1 MKKNTLLVGMLVLL
15 LMFVSACSGTASK
28 GSSSDSASD
37 KTEMRTY
44 KSTKGNVKIPAH
56 PKRIVTDFYAGELLS
71 VGANVVGSGSWSFDN
86 PFLKSKLKDVKDV
99 GDPISVEK
107 VMELQP
113 DLIVVM
119 NKENVD
125 KLKKIAPTVVVPY
138 NTAKNVEDTV
148 SMFGDIAGA
157 KDEAKSF
164 MADFN
169 KKAEAAKKKIAGVI
183 DKDATFGI
191 YENTDKGEFWVFND
205 NGGRGGQAVYNALEL
220 KAPEKIEQD
229 VIKKGEMKQLSQE
242 VIPEYAAD
250 YMFITDYNPKGESK
264 TLDKLENFSIWKN
277 LDAVKH
283 NRVFINDFDTFYPYD
298 PISVSKQVN
307 IITDMLIKR
316 AAENKKT
323 AQS

>member
-1 MKKNTLLVGMLVLL
+1 MKKNILLVGMLVLL
-15 LMFVSACSGTASK
+15 LMFASACSGTASK
-28 GSSSDSASD
+28 GSSSDSD
-37 KTEMRTY
+37 TEKTGMRTY
-44 KSTKGNVKIPAH
+44 KSTKGNVNIPAH

-86 PFLKSKLKDVKDV
+86 PFLTSKLKDVKNI

-119 NKENVD
+119 NEENVD
-125 KLKKIAPTVVVPY
+125 QLKKIAPTVVVPY
-138 NTAKNVEDTV
+138 NTAKNVQDTV

-157 KDEAKSF
+157 KDEAASF
-164 MADFN
+164 IADFN
-169 KKAEAAKKKIAGVI
+169 KKAEAAKKKVAGVI

-205 NGGRGGQAVYNALEL
+205 NGGRGGQAVYNALGL

-250 YMFITDYNPKGESK
+250 YMFITDYNPKGESN
-264 TLDKLENFSIWKN
+264 TLDKLKESAIWKN

-298 PISVSKQVN
+298 PISVSKQVDL
-307 IITDMLIKR
+307 IADMLVKR
-316 AAENKKT
+316 EKEN
-323 AQS
+323 QE

>member
-15 LMFVSACSGTASK
+15 LMFASACSGTASK
-28 GSSSDSASD
+28 GSSDDSASE

-119 NKENVD
+119 NEENVD
-125 KLKKIAPTVVVPY
+125 KLKKIAPTVVIPY

-157 KDEAKSF
+157 KDKAKSF

-205 NGGRGGQAVYNALEL
+205 NGGRGGQAVYNALGL

-264 TLDKLENFSIWKN
+264 TLDKLENSSIWKN

-298 PISVSKQVN
+298 PISVSKQVD

-316 AAENKKT
+316 AEENKK
-323 AQS
+323 

>member
-1 MKKNTLLVGMLVLL
+1 MRKNTLVMGMLVLL
-15 LMFVSACSGTASK
+15 LLFVSACSGSASK
-28 GSSSDSASD
+28 ESTDGSASGKE

-44 KSTKGNVKIPAH
+44 KSTKGNVKIPVH
-56 PKRIVTDFYAGELLS
+56 PKRIVTDFYAGEFFS

-86 PFLKSKLKDVKDV
+86 PFLKNQMKDVKDI
-99 GDPISVEK
+99 GDPVSVEK

-119 NKENVD
+119 NDENVD

-148 SMFGDIAGA
+148 ELFGDIAGA

-169 KKAEAAKKKIAGVI
+169 KKAAAAKKKIAGVI
-183 DKDATFGI
+183 DKDATFGL
-191 YENTDKGEFWVFND
+191 YENTDKGEFWAFND
-205 NGGRGGQAVYNALEL
+205 NAGRGGQAIYNALGL
-220 KAPEKIEQD
+220 KAPKKIEQD
-229 VIKKGEMKQLSQE
+229 IMKTGEMKQLSQE

-264 TLDKLENFSIWKN
+264 TLDKLKESSIWKN
-277 LDAVKH
+277 LDAVKK
-283 NRVFINDFDTFYPYD
+283 NRVFINDFDTYYPYD
-298 PISVSKQVN
+298 PISVSKQVDL
-307 IITDMLIKR
+307 IADMLVKR
-316 AAENKKT
+316 EKENQK
-323 AQS
+323 

>member
-1 MKKNTLLVGMLVLL
+1 MKKNTLLVGILVLL
-15 LMFVSACSGTASK
+15 IMFASACSGTASK
-28 GSSSDSASD
+28 GSSGDSASE

-44 KSTKGNVKIPAH
+44 KSTKGNVNIPAH

-71 VGANVVGSGSWSFDN
+71 VGAHVVGSGSWSFDN
-86 PFLKSKLKDVKDV
+86 PFLKSKLKEVKDV

-119 NKENVD
+119 NEENVD

-148 SMFGDIAGA
+148 AMFGDIAGA
-157 KDEAKSF
+157 KNKAKSF

-169 KKAEAAKKKIAGVI
+169 QKAEAAKKKIAGVI

-205 NGGRGGQAVYNALEL
+205 NGGRGGQAVYNALGL

-264 TLDKLENFSIWKN
+264 TLDKLKESSIWKN

-283 NRVFINDFDTFYPYD
+283 NRVFMNDFDTFYPYD
-298 PISVSKQVN
+298 PISVSKQVD

-316 AAENKKT
+316 AEENKK
-323 AQS
+323 

>member
-28 GSSSDSASD
+28 GSSSDSASE

-44 KSTKGNVKIPAH
+44 KSTKGNVNIPAH

-119 NKENVD
+119 NEENVD

-205 NGGRGGQAVYNALEL
+205 NGGRGGQAVYNALGL

-264 TLDKLENFSIWKN
+264 TLDKLKESSIWKN

-283 NRVFINDFDTFYPYD
+283 NRVIINDFDTFYPYD
-298 PISVSKQVN
+298 PISVSKQVD

-316 AAENKKT
+316 AEENKK
-323 AQS
+323 

>member
-28 GSSSDSASD
+28 GSSSDSASE

-44 KSTKGNVKIPAH
+44 KSTKGNVNIPAH

-119 NKENVD
+119 NEENVD
-125 KLKKIAPTVVVPY
+125 KLKKIAPTVVIPY

-169 KKAEAAKKKIAGVI
+169 KKAEAAKKKIAGAI

-205 NGGRGGQAVYNALEL
+205 NGGRGGQAVYNALGL

-264 TLDKLENFSIWKN
+264 TLDKLKESSIWKN

-298 PISVSKQVN
+298 PISVSKQVD

-316 AAENKKT
+316 AEENKK
-323 AQS
+323 

>member
-28 GSSSDSASD
+28 GSSGDSASE

-44 KSTKGNVKIPAH
+44 KSPKGSVTIPAH
-56 PKRIVTDFYAGELLS
+56 PKRIVTDFYTGELLS

-86 PFLKSKLKDVKDV
+86 PFLKSKLKNVKDV

-119 NKENVD
+119 NEENVD
-125 KLKKIAPTVVVPY
+125 KLKKIAPTVVIPY
-138 NTAKNVEDTV
+138 NTAKNVEGTV
-148 SMFGDIAGA
+148 NMFGDIAGA
-157 KDEAKSF
+157 KDKAKSF

-169 KKAEAAKKKIAGVI
+169 KKAEAAKKKIADVI

-205 NGGRGGQAVYNALEL
+205 NGGRGGQAVYNALGL

-242 VIPEYAAD
+242 VIPDYAAD

-264 TLDKLENFSIWKN
+264 TFERLKDSSIWKN
-277 LDAVKH
+277 LDAVKN
-283 NRVFINDFDTFYPYD
+283 NRVFINDFNTFYPYD
-298 PISVSKQVN
+298 PIAVSKQVD

-316 AAENKKT
+316 AEENKK
-323 AQS
+323 

>member
-28 GSSSDSASD
+28 GSSSDSASE
-37 KTEMRTY
+37 KAEMRTY
-44 KSTKGNVKIPAH
+44 KSTKGNVNIPAH

-119 NKENVD
+119 NEENVD

-169 KKAEAAKKKIAGVI
+169 KKAEAAKKTIAGVI

-205 NGGRGGQAVYNALEL
+205 NGGRGGQAVYNALGL

-264 TLDKLENFSIWKN
+264 TLDKLKDSSIWKN

-298 PISVSKQVN
+298 PISVSKQVDL
-307 IITDMLIKR
+307 IADMLVKR
-316 AAENKKT
+316 EKENQK
-323 AQS
+323 

>member
-1 MKKNTLLVGMLVLL
+1 MKKNTMLIGMLVLL
-15 LMFVSACSGTASK
+15 LTFVSACSGTASK
-28 GSSSDSASD
+28 GSSGDSASD

-44 KSTKGNVKIPAH
+44 KSTKGNVNIPAH

-119 NKENVD
+119 NEKNVD
-125 KLKKIAPTVVVPY
+125 QLKKIAPTVVVPY
-138 NTAKNVEDTV
+138 NTSKNVRDTV

-169 KKAEAAKKKIAGVI
+169 KKAKAAKKKIAGVI

-191 YENTDKGEFWVFND
+191 YENTDKGDFWVFND
-205 NGGRGGQAVYNALEL
+205 NGGRGGQAVYNALGL

-264 TLDKLENFSIWKN
+264 TFERLKDSSIWKN

-283 NRVFINDFDTFYPYD
+283 NRVFINDFNTFYPYD
-298 PISVSKQVN
+298 PIAVSKQID

-316 AAENKKT
+316 ADENKK
-323 AQS
+323 

>member
-15 LMFVSACSGTASK
+15 LMFASACSGTASK
-28 GSSSDSASD
+28 GSSGDSASE

-44 KSTKGNVKIPAH
+44 KSPKGNVTIPAH
-56 PKRIVTDFYAGELLS
+56 PKRILTDFYAGELLS

-86 PFLKSKLKDVKDV
+86 PFLKSKLKNVKDV

-119 NKENVD
+119 NEENVD
-125 KLKKIAPTVVVPY
+125 KLKKIAPTVVIPY
-138 NTAKNVEDTV
+138 NTAKNVEGTV
-148 SMFGDIAGA
+148 NMFGDIAGA
-157 KDEAKSF
+157 KDKAKSF

-169 KKAEAAKKKIAGVI
+169 KKAEAAKKKIADVI

-205 NGGRGGQAVYNALEL
+205 NGGRGGQAVYNALGL

-250 YMFITDYNPKGESK
+250 YMFITDYNPKGKSK
-264 TLDKLENFSIWKN
+264 TLDKLKESSIWKN

-298 PISVSKQVN
+298 PISVSKQVD

-316 AAENKKT
+316 AEENKK
-323 AQS
+323 

>member
-1 MKKNTLLVGMLVLL
+1 MKKNIMLIGMLVLL
-15 LMFVSACSGTASK
+15 LIFVSACSGTASK
-28 GSSSDSASD
+28 GSTGDSASD

-86 PFLKSKLKDVKDV
+86 PFLTSKLKDVKDL

-119 NKENVD
+119 NEKNVD
-125 KLKKIAPTVVVPY
+125 QLKKIAPTVVVPY
-138 NTAKNVEDTV
+138 NTSKNVRDTV

-169 KKAEAAKKKIAGVI
+169 KKAEAAKKKITGVI

-205 NGGRGGQAVYNALEL
+205 NGGRGGQAVYNALGL

-264 TLDKLENFSIWKN
+264 TFERLKDSSIWKN
-277 LDAVKH
+277 LDAVKN
-283 NRVFINDFDTFYPYD
+283 NRVFINDFNTFYPYD
-298 PISVSKQVN
+298 PIAVSKQID

-316 AAENKKT
+316 AEENKK
-323 AQS
+323 

>member
-1 MKKNTLLVGMLVLL
+1 MKKNILLVGMLVLL

-28 GSSSDSASD
+28 GSSSDSE

-44 KSTKGNVKIPAH
+44 KSPKGNVNIPAR

-86 PFLKSKLKDVKDV
+86 PFLKSKLKNVKDV

-119 NKENVD
+119 NEENVD
-125 KLKKIAPTVVVPY
+125 KLKKIAPTVVIPY

-157 KDEAKSF
+157 KDKAKSF

-169 KKAEAAKKKIAGVI
+169 KKAEATKKKIAGVI

-205 NGGRGGQAVYNALEL
+205 NGGRGGQAVYNALGL

-264 TLDKLENFSIWKN
+264 TLDKLEHSSIWKN

-283 NRVFINDFDTFYPYD
+283 NRVFINDFDSFYPYD
-298 PISVSKQVN
+298 PISVSKQVD

-316 AAENKKT
+316 AEENKK
-323 AQS
+323 

>member
-1 MKKNTLLVGMLVLL
+1 MKKNTLLAGMLVLL
-15 LMFVSACSGTASK
+15 LMFVSACSGTVSK
-28 GSSSDSASD
+28 GSSSDSASE

-44 KSTKGNVKIPAH
+44 KSPKGNVNIPAH

-119 NKENVD
+119 NEENVD
-125 KLKKIAPTVVVPY
+125 KLKKIAPTVVIPY

-157 KDEAKSF
+157 KDKATSF

-205 NGGRGGQAVYNALEL
+205 NGGRGGQAVYNALGL

-264 TLDKLENFSIWKN
+264 TLDKLKESSIWKN

-298 PISVSKQVN
+298 PISVSKQVD

-316 AAENKKT
+316 AEENKK
-323 AQS
+323 

>member
-28 GSSSDSASD
+28 GSSSDSASE

-44 KSTKGNVKIPAH
+44 KSTKGNVNIPAH

-119 NKENVD
+119 NEENVD

-205 NGGRGGQAVYNALEL
+205 NGGRGGQAVYNALGL

-264 TLDKLENFSIWKN
+264 TLDKLKDSSIWKN

-298 PISVSKQVN
+298 PISVSKQVDL
-307 IITDMLIKR
+307 IADMLVKR
-316 AAENKKT
+316 EKENQK
-323 AQS
+323 

>member
-15 LMFVSACSGTASK
+15 LMFVSACGGTASK
-28 GSSSDSASD
+28 GSSSDSASE

-44 KSTKGNVKIPAH
+44 KSTKGNVNIPAH

-119 NKENVD
+119 NEENVD

-157 KDEAKSF
+157 KDKAKSF

-169 KKAEAAKKKIAGVI
+169 KKAEAAKKRIAGVI

-205 NGGRGGQAVYNALEL
+205 NGGRGGQAVYNALGL

-264 TLDKLENFSIWKN
+264 TLDKLENSSIWKN

-298 PISVSKQVN
+298 PISVSKQVD

-316 AAENKKT
+316 AEENKK
-323 AQS
+323 

>member
-15 LMFVSACSGTASK
+15 IMFASACSGTASK
-28 GSSSDSASD
+28 GSPSDSASE

-44 KSTKGNVKIPAH
+44 KSTKGNVNIPAH

-107 VMELQP
+107 VMDLQP

-119 NKENVD
+119 NEENVD

-157 KDEAKSF
+157 KDKAKSF

-169 KKAEAAKKKIAGVI
+169 QKAEAAKKKIAGVI

-205 NGGRGGQAVYNALEL
+205 NGGRGGQAVYNALGL

-229 VIKKGEMKQLSQE
+229 VIKKGEMKRLSQE

-264 TLDKLENFSIWKN
+264 TLDKLKESSIWKN

-283 NRVFINDFDTFYPYD
+283 NRVFMNDFDTFYPYD
-298 PISVSKQVN
+298 PISVSKQVD

-316 AAENKKT
+316 AEENKK
-323 AQS
+323 

>member
-28 GSSSDSASD
+28 GSSSESASD

-119 NKENVD
+119 NEENVD
-125 KLKKIAPTVVVPY
+125 KLKKIAPTVVIPY
-138 NTAKNVEDTV
+138 NTAKNVQDTV

-157 KDEAKSF
+157 KDKAKSF

-169 KKAEAAKKKIAGVI
+169 KQAEAAKKKIAGVI

-205 NGGRGGQAVYNALEL
+205 NGGRSGQAVYNALGL
-220 KAPEKIEQD
+220 KAPAKIEQD

-264 TLDKLENFSIWKN
+264 TLDKLEDSSIWKN

-298 PISVSKQVN
+298 PISVSKQVDL
-307 IITDMLIKR
+307 IADMLVKR
-316 AAENKKT
+316 EKENQK
-323 AQS
+323 

>member
-1 MKKNTLLVGMLVLL
+1 MKKNILLTGMLVLL
-15 LMFVSACSGTASK
+15 LVFVSACSGTASK
-28 GSSSDSASD
+28 GSSGDSASD

-44 KSTKGNVKIPAH
+44 KSTKGNVNIPAH

-119 NKENVD
+119 NEENVD

-138 NTAKNVEDTV
+138 NTAKNIEDTV
-148 SMFGDIAGA
+148 AMFGDIAGA
-157 KDEAKSF
+157 KDKAKAF

-183 DKDATFGI
+183 DQDATFGI
-191 YENTDKGEFWVFND
+191 YENTVFND
-205 NGGRGGQAVYNALEL
+205 NGGRGGQAVYNALGL

-264 TLDKLENFSIWKN
+264 TLDKLKDSSIWKN

-298 PISVSKQVN
+298 PISVSKQVD

-316 AAENKKT
+316 AEENKK
-323 AQS
+323 